1 MVIDIV
7 LPRLNNHEIFIYL
20 SLRKLINGILGKPVE
35 ILIVE
40 DNKGDVGLIE
50 EVFEEA
56 KIRKNLNIAED
67 GEEALLFL
75 RGEGKFLGSP
85 RPDIII
91 LDLNLPKKDGREVL
105 KEIKED
111 SNLKNIPVIVLTT
124 SNAEKDILG
133 AYGLHA
139 NAYVTKPL
147 DFDQFIKVVES
158 IGNFWLE
165 IVKLPTK

>member
-1 MVIDIV
+1 MRIT
-7 LPRLNNHEIFIYL
+7 
-20 SLRKLINGILGKPVE
+20 GKPVE
-35 ILIVE
+35 ILLVE

-56 KIRKNLNIAED
+56 KIKNNLHVVED
-67 GEEALLFL
+67 GEEAMLYLHS
-75 RGEGKFLGSP
+75 EDKFSGFPL
-85 RPDIII
+85 PDIIL

-111 SNLKNIPVIVLTT
+111 QDLKNIPVVILTT
-124 SNAEKDILG
+124 SSAEKDIFR
-133 AYGLHA
+133 AYDLHA
-139 NAYVTKPL
+139 NAYITKPI